1 MPTNIILDSVR
12 SFLSLQ
18 LWENAVPA
26 LKAFG
31 VVVSLFSIAG
41 IVVVAIKSTARARMQ
56 QPIQHTPTSSELAP
70 VHTSDIRAQ
79 HIARKQWMTLVE
91 KLEQQTEPRDYKLAI
106 IEADALV
113 DYVLQEHGYIGET
126 MADRIRAIQPG
137 DMATVGI
144 EELWVA
150 HKVRNDIAHSP
161 QRIVSSRE
169 GQETLRR
176 YKHVLE
182 ELHAL

>member
-1 MPTNIILDSVR
+1 M
-12 SFLSLQ
+12 
-18 LWENAVPA
+18 PA
-26 LKAFG
+26 LKALG

-41 IVVVAIKSTARARMQ
+41 IVVVAIKSAARARLHR
-56 QPIQHTPTSSELAP
+56 PSYRPSVP
-70 VHTSDIRAQ
+70 VDLGSIPASKQEKRV
-79 HIARKQWMTLVE
+79 AREQWTALVE
-91 KLEQQTEPRDYKLAI
+91 KLERQPEPRDYKLAI

-113 DYVLQEHGYIGET
+113 DTVLQERGYSGET
-126 MADRIRAIQPG
+126 MADRMRAIRPG
-137 DMATVGI
+137 DLATVGI
-144 EELWVA
+144 EELWAA
-150 HKVRNDIAHSP
+150 HKVRNDIAHNP